1 MPKKTNNMNL
11 KEFRSIEDMQQT
23 AFLLPREVGHLLR
36 IGENSLYKL
45 LSSDDCP
52 FPVMRLTSQTIRIPT
67 KQFFNWYNSAF
78 NLERQQ
84 NIMANTRMPAKQ
96 VEQPAEE
103 TMDCPVR

>member
-11 KEFRSIEDMQQT
+11 KEFRSIEDMQLT

-45 LSSDDCP
+45 LSADDCP

-96 VEQPAEE
+96 VEQPAEK
-103 TMDCPVR
+103 TMACPVR

>member
-1 MPKKTNNMNL
+1 MNL

-52 FPVMRLTSQTIRIPT
+52 FPVMRLT
-67 KQFFNWYNSAF
+67 
-78 NLERQQ
+78 
-84 NIMANTRMPAKQ
+84 
-96 VEQPAEE
+96 
-103 TMDCPVR
+103 